1 MEFVFSLIVPLLLG
15 GLSAPLA
22 IRLSHAV
29 GAVDIPG
36 ERHIHKKLTPRGG
49 GLSLAFSFFVGALFF
64 IESVPLLAAAVA
76 CGALLFALGLTDDII
91 SLSPLGKLF
100 CELLFFSLVPL
111 FGIRP
116 LSVTLLPSLSLV
128 LSPTASFLFT
138 VLFLLL
144 ITNGVNTIDGLDTL
158 SGGAS
163 AISALGFLAIALFLG
178 NREAVTLSL
187 LLLGALL
194 GFLPY
199 NRHPATLFL
208 GDGGALLLGF
218 LLGLLGLTVF
228 SKEVPLIPLFL
239 LLLTPLFDLFFS
251 FFRRLF
257 RGKNPFTADRSH
269 LHHRLLSRGIPYR
282 RAVYYLH
289 LLSLFGAIFA
299 FLLLFPF
306 PSFSLF

>member
-1 MEFVFSLIVPLLLG
+1 MELFFSFALPLLLG
-15 GLSAPLA
+15 GLTAPFA

-49 GLSLAFSFFVGALFF
+49 GLSLAFSFFVGALLFLGD
-64 IESVPLLAAAVA
+64 IPLLAAAVA

-91 SLSPLGKLF
+91 SLSPLTKLF
-100 CELLFFSLVPL
+100 CEALFFSLVPL

-116 LSVTLLPSLSLV
+116 TALAVTPSLTLS

-138 VLFLLL
+138 VFFLLL

-163 AISALGFLAIALFLG
+163 AISALGVLIVSLLSG
-178 NREAVTLSL
+178 NREGAALSL

-218 LLGLLGLTVF
+218 LLGLSGLTVF
-228 SKEVPLIPLFL
+228 PRAIPLFPLFL

-257 RGKNPFTADRSH
+257 RGKSPFTADRSH
-269 LHHRLLSRGIPYR
+269 LHHRLLSRGVPYR
-282 RAVYYLH
+282 RAVFLLH
-289 LLSLFGAIFA
+289 LLSLFGVFLSI
-299 FLLLFPF
+299 LLLFP
-306 PSFSLF
+306 LA

>member
-1 MEFVFSLIVPLLLG
+1 MKLFFSFAIPLFFG
-15 GLSAPLA
+15 GLSAPFA
-22 IRLSHAV
+22 VRLSHAL

-64 IESVPLLAAAVA
+64 MESGPLLAAATA
-76 CGALLFALGLTDDII
+76 AGALLFALGLTDDII
-91 SLSPLGKLF
+91 SLSPLTKLF
-100 CELLFFSLVPL
+100 CEALFFSLVPL

-116 LSVTLLPSLSLV
+116 SVLLLTPSLSLS
-128 LSPTASFLFT
+128 LSPLASSLFT

-144 ITNGVNTIDGLDTL
+144 VSNGVNMIDGLDTL

-163 AISALGFLAIALFLG
+163 AISALGFLAIAWLLG
-178 NREAVTLSL
+178 NQAGAVLAL

-208 GDGGALLLGF
+208 GDGGALLVGF

-228 SKEVPLIPLFL
+228 GARVPLFPLFL

-257 RGKNPFTADRSH
+257 RGKNPFSADRSH
-269 LHHRLLSRGIPYR
+269 LHHRLLSSGVPYR
-282 RAVYYLH
+282 RAVFLLH
-289 LLSLFGAIFA
+289 LFSLFGVALSL
-299 FLLLFPF
+299 LLLFP
-306 PSFSLF
+306 LA

>member
-1 MEFVFSLIVPLLLG
+1 MKFFFSLLVPLLLG
-15 GLSAPLA
+15 GLTAPLA

-49 GLSLAFSFFVGALFF
+49 GLSLAFSFFVGALLFLD
-64 IESVPLLAAAVA
+64 SLSLLAAALS
-76 CGALLFALGLTDDII
+76 CGALLFGLGLTDDII
-91 SLSPLGKLF
+91 SLSPIGKLF

-116 LSVTLLPSLSLV
+116 TVLAITPSLTLS

-138 VLFLLL
+138 VFFLLL

-163 AISALGFLAIALFLG
+163 AISALGFLALSLLLG
-178 NREAVTLSL
+178 RGEGIVLSL

-228 SKEVPLIPLFL
+228 PGEIPLIPLFL

-257 RGKNPFTADRSH
+257 RGKNPFSADRSH

-282 RAVYYLH
+282 RAVFLLH
-289 LLSLFGAIFA
+289 LFSLFGVTLS
-299 FLLLFPF
+299 FLLLFP
-306 PSFSLF
+306 

>member
-1 MEFVFSLIVPLLLG
+1 MKFFFSLLVPLLLG
-15 GLSAPLA
+15 GLTAPLA

-49 GLSLAFSFFVGALFF
+49 GLSLAFSFFVGALLFLD
-64 IESVPLLAAAVA
+64 SLPLLAALS
-76 CGALLFALGLTDDII
+76 CGALLFGLGLTDDII
-91 SLSPLGKLF
+91 SLSPIGKLF

-116 LSVTLLPSLSLV
+116 TALAITPSLTLS

-138 VLFLLL
+138 VFFLLL

-163 AISALGFLAIALFLG
+163 AISALGFLALSLLLG
-178 NREAVTLSL
+178 RGEGIVLSL

-208 GDGGALLLGF
+208 GDGGALLVGF
-218 LLGLLGLTVF
+218 LSGLLGLTVF
-228 SKEVPLIPLFL
+228 PGEIPLIPLFL

-257 RGKNPFTADRSH
+257 RGKNPFSADRSH

-282 RAVYYLH
+282 RAVYSLH
-289 LLSLFGAIFA
+289 LLSLCGVFFAI
-299 FLLLFPF
+299 LLLFP
-306 PSFSLF
+306 LF